1 MSNDI
6 FVLALDNL
14 KERQLRSW
22 LTIIGIVIGIAAV
35 VTLIFIGNGLE
46 NAIQAQFS
54 KMGISNVRVAPGNLR
69 GPPTGSLG
77 FNNSIISQI
86 ERVKS
91 VEYVNPVLLNFA
103 NVEYANEEGYFMAV
117 GYDTKLSDKG
127 FLDAD
132 LKLSEGRFFNPD
144 EKGGAI
150 IGYKMAK
157 DFFKKD
163 ILSKNTI
170 KINGVQFKVIGI
182 FDSTGT
188 DIDNRVYL
196 PLDTARELFGKPNT
210 VNVMT
215 VKIKDGIDVEK
226 AAEDIR
232 VMLRKSYEEEEFVV
246 FTPEQLLSQLKNI
259 LGAIKILLS
268 GIAAISL
275 VVGGIGIMNSM
286 FTSVLERRREI
297 GIMKAV
303 GAKNRDVLLLF
314 LIESGMIGLI
324 GGLIGIGLGI
334 SVAKSVELIAAQ
346 LGFSLLSVGL
356 DYGVMAFMLL
366 FSFSVGMISG
376 VIPAYQA
383 AKLKVVDAL
392 RYE

>member
-6 FVLALDNL
+6 FILALDNL

-54 KMGISNVRVAPGNLR
+54 KMGISNVRVTPGNLR

-77 FNNSIISQI
+77 FNNSIINQV
-86 ERVKS
+86 EKVKS

-103 NVEYANEEGYFMAV
+103 NVEYSNEEGYFMTV
-117 GYDTKLSDKG
+117 GYDTKLSEKG

-132 LKLSEGRFFNPD
+132 LKLAEGRFFNPD

-150 IGYKMAK
+150 IGYKIAK
-157 DFFKKD
+157 DNFKKD

-170 KINGVQFKVIGI
+170 KINNVQFKVIGI
-182 FDSTGT
+182 FESTGT
-188 DIDNRVYL
+188 DIDNRIYL
-196 PLDTARELFGKPNT
+196 PLDTARELFNKPNT

-215 VKIKDGIDVEK
+215 VKIKDGIDTEK

-232 VMLRKSYEEEEFVV
+232 VMLRKSYEEEAFAVY
-246 FTPEQLLSQLKNI
+246 TPEQLLSQLKNI

-346 LGFSLLSVGL
+346 LGFGLLSVGL
-356 DYGVMAFMLL
+356 DYGVMIFMLL

>member
-1 MSNDI
+1 MSKDVFI
-6 FVLALDNL
+6 LALDNL

-54 KMGISNVRVAPGNLR
+54 KMGISNVRLAPGNLR

-77 FNNSIISQI
+77 FNNSIINQV
-86 ERVKS
+86 EKVKS

-103 NVEYANEEGYFMAV
+103 NVEYANEEGYFMTV

-132 LKLSEGRFFNPD
+132 LKLVEGRFFNPD

-170 KINGVQFKVIGI
+170 NINGIQFKVIGI

-196 PLDTARELFGKPNT
+196 PLDTARELFDKPNT

-215 VKIKDGIDVEK
+215 VKIKDGIDTEK

-246 FTPEQLLSQLKNI
+246 YTPEQLLSQLKNI

-303 GAKNRDVLLLF
+303 GAKNKDVLLLF

-324 GGLIGIGLGI
+324 GGLIGIGLGV

-346 LGFSLLSVGL
+346 LGFGLLSVGL
-356 DYGVMAFMLL
+356 DYGIMIFMLL

>member
-1 MSNDI
+1 MLS
-6 FVLALDNL
+6 
-14 KERQLRSW
+14 
-22 LTIIGIVIGIAAV
+22 
-35 VTLIFIGNGLE
+35 
-46 NAIQAQFS
+46 
-54 KMGISNVRVAPGNLR
+54 ISV
-69 GPPTGSLG
+69 
-77 FNNSIISQI
+77 
-86 ERVKS
+86 
-91 VEYVNPVLLNFA
+91 PVL
-103 NVEYANEEGYFMAV
+103 
-117 GYDTKLSDKG
+117 S
-127 FLDAD
+127 
-132 LKLSEGRFFNPD
+132 
-144 EKGGAI
+144 
-150 IGYKMAK
+150 
-157 DFFKKD
+157 
-163 ILSKNTI
+163 I

-188 DIDNRVYL
+188 DIDSRVYL

-303 GAKNRDVLLLF
+303 GAKNRDILLLF

-356 DYGVMAFMLL
+356 DYGVMIFMLL
-366 FSFSVGMISG
+366 FSFSVGMASG

>member
-1 MSNDI
+1 MSKDVFI
-6 FVLALDNL
+6 LALDNL

-54 KMGISNVRVAPGNLR
+54 KMGISNVRLAPGNLR
-69 GPPTGSLG
+69 GPATGSLG
-77 FNNSIISQI
+77 FNNSIINQV
-86 ERVKS
+86 EKVKS

-103 NVEYANEEGYFMAV
+103 NVEYANEEGYFMTV

-132 LKLSEGRFFNPD
+132 LKLVEGRFFNPD

-170 KINGVQFKVIGI
+170 NINGIQFKVIGI

-196 PLDTARELFGKPNT
+196 PLDTARELFDKPNT

-215 VKIKDGIDVEK
+215 VKIKDGIDTEK

-246 FTPEQLLSQLKNI
+246 YTPEQLLSQLKNI

-303 GAKNRDVLLLF
+303 GAKNKDVLLLF

-346 LGFSLLSVGL
+346 LGFGLLSVGL
-356 DYGVMAFMLL
+356 DYGIMIFMLL

>member
-188 DIDNRVYL
+188 DIDSRVYL